1 MNDCH
6 LCKGACK
13 ITKVTAKATTLI
25 DCPACGGKET
35 KPFDPEIAT
44 KFLIQYAALT
54 EPHQIKKAHIC
65 GGCEHL
71 ILNRRCP
78 KFGNCRSGLR
88 DFYRALQREQSKCP
102 IRKWSS
108 DVFESE
114 Q

>member
-1 MNDCH
+1 MSS
-6 LCKGACK
+6 CKFCQTSGK
-13 ITKVTAKATTLI
+13 VSKVTARATTLI
-25 DCPACGGKET
+25 DCPVCKGRVRSPET
-35 KPFDPEIAT
+35 AT